1 MTKPLYDPTLWKAYN
16 TKEALTRWLA
26 LPDKHRIP
34 ATQRELAEVLG
45 ITQERLSRIKQEAG
59 FFEEV
64 DKYRRLYFKEFTST
78 IIFSIVDK
86 ATKAGDPRAQK
97 LFLQYVENWK
107 ETTRQEQDI
116 HERREFVFMLSPEK
130 YTELLGIIQEKKAIE
145 AKRYIEIEKVQDAEI
160 VSEDA
165 KSG

>member
-64 DKYRRLYFKEFTST
+64 DKYRRL
-78 IIFSIVDK
+78 FSRNSLLRSFLPSL
-86 ATKAGDPRAQK
+86 TRPPRRGIPEPK
-97 LFLQYVENWK
+97 NSFCN
-107 ETTRQEQDI
+107 
-116 HERREFVFMLSPEK
+116 MLRI
-130 YTELLGIIQEKKAIE
+130 GKK
-145 AKRYIEIEKVQDAEI
+145 QP
-160 VSEDA
+160 A
-165 KSG
+165 KSKIYMSGGNSFSCFPPRNILSFLALFRRKKR

>member
-1 MTKPLYDPTLWKAYN
+1 MTKPLYDPALWKQY
-16 TKEALTRWLA
+16 TTREALTRWLA

-34 ATQRELAEVLG
+34 PTQKDLAEILDV
-45 ITQERLSRIKQEAG
+45 TQERLSRIKQEAG

-64 DKYRRLYFKEFTST
+64 DKYRRMYFKEFTST
-78 IIFSIVDK
+78 IISAIVDK
-86 ATKAGDPRAQK
+86 AKAGDPRAQK
-97 LFLQYVENWK
+97 LFLQYVEDWK

-130 YTELLGIIQEKKAIE
+130 YSELLQIVQEKRALE
-145 AKRYIEIEKVQDAEI
+145 AKRYAAIDVVNDAEI
-160 VSEDA
+160 CSDDT

>member
-1 MTKPLYDPTLWKAYN
+1 MTKPLYDPTLWKQYN
-16 TKEALTRWLA
+16 TREALTRWLA

-34 ATQRELAEVLG
+34 ATQRELAEILG
-45 ITQERLSRIKQEAG
+45 ITQERLSRIKQDPG

-78 IIFSIVDK
+78 IIASIVDK
-86 ATKAGDPRAQK
+86 AKAGDPRAQK
-97 LFLQYVENWK
+97 LFLQYVEDWK
-107 ETTRQEQDI
+107 ETTRQEKDI

-130 YTELLGIIQEKKAIE
+130 YTELLGIIQEKKTLE